1 MKKLS
6 PSQVFHAKRVSERG
20 PQELFKRINKYVS
33 KKEPEV
39 EPCLAQKQ
47 SKIAICNRPQKVKS
61 HRGDSQLQLRKEET
75 TNLPLCKA
83 IFSSPS
89 SLF

>member
-6 PSQVFHAKRVSERG
+6 PSHVFHAKRLSRRG
-20 PQELFKRINKYVS
+20 PQELFERINKYVS

-39 EPCLAQKQ
+39 EPYFAQKQ
-47 SKIAICNRPQKVKS
+47 SKVAICNRLQRANR
-61 HRGDSQLQLRKEET
+61 HRGDLQLQLRKET
-75 TNLPLCKA
+75 TNLPQRKA
-83 IFSSPS
+83 VFSSAS